1 MNNKTIRQ
9 PREIQASSSD
19 ADDLKTFGYKQQL
32 KRSMGS
38 FASFAISFSLISV
51 ITGVFANFAFG
62 VQQVGGMIV
71 WSWLLVGAGQLLVA
85 LVMADLSN
93 HFPISGYGYQWS
105 SRLTN
110 SHIGFFVAWA
120 LLMQFITGF
129 PGVSQALVTTVD
141 GLLADPSGQWT
152 ITFFTVGVI
161 SLIMLIHIFG
171 IRLVSLVNEIG
182 VWAEIIGVIVMI
194 AVLWGLWIFAG
205 EIDLSIVFQVSSE
218 HSEKGISFSALAL
231 SLLVGA
237 WCLTGFEAAAD
248 LAEETHQPKKN
259 VPRAILGSHLAATI
273 SGFLM
278 ILGLVLSVSRIE
290 LLQESQNPVL
300 YVMESKVGPVMIKL
314 FTIVVVLSI
323 FACGLASMATA
334 SRLIYSMARDNML
347 PFSSILG
354 SVDSRYFTPR
364 NATLFVWALGC
375 IFVIIIRQLEIINSI
390 SAVAGYLGYF
400 GIMLS
405 TIITKRKAQPKS
417 GFSLGRWK
425 SPIQVMAMVWSVTV
439 VAALTIPS
447 NPVEGMSETHLP
459 AKSTFVAF
467 LIGIGIYIFIIRKR
481 INAGVAGPPT
491 DERAS
496 SN

>member
-1 MNNKTIRQ
+1 MMNVKEERTLN
-9 PREIQASSSD
+9 SD
-19 ADDLKTFGYKQQL
+19 ASELEKFGYKQQL

-38 FASFAISFSLISV
+38 FSSFAISFSLISV

-62 VQQVGGMIV
+62 VQQVGGVLV
-71 WSWLLVGAGQLLVA
+71 WSWFLVGAGQFLVA

-93 HFPISGYGYQWS
+93 NFPISGYGYQWS

-129 PGVSQALVTTVD
+129 PGVSQALVTTVV
-141 GLLADPSGQWT
+141 GLSETNTDQWT
-152 ITFFTVGVI
+152 ITLFTVGVI

-171 IRLVSLVNEIG
+171 IRLVTIVNEIG
-182 VWAEIIGVIVMI
+182 VWAEIIGVLAII
-194 AVLWGLWIFAG
+194 GVLWGIWIFVG
-205 EIDLSIVFQVSSE
+205 DLDISTLFTGQHFESGNKVNFSS
-218 HSEKGISFSALAL
+218 FAL

-278 ILGLVLSVSRIE
+278 IAGLILSVSNIE
-290 LLQESQNPVL
+290 VLQESKNPIL
-300 YVMESKVGPVMIKL
+300 YVLGQKMGPTMIKV
-314 FTIVVVLSI
+314 FTLVVVLSI
-323 FACGLASMATA
+323 LACGLASMATA

-347 PFSSILG
+347 PFSRALAK
-354 SVDSRYFTPR
+354 VDSRYYTPK
-364 NATLFVWALGC
+364 NATLFVWVLGC
-375 IFVIIIRQLEIINSI
+375 LFVTIIRQLEIINSI
-390 SAVAGYLGYF
+390 SAVAGYLGYS

-405 TIITKRKAQPKS
+405 TIITKKKAAAVS
-417 GFSLGRWK
+417 GFSLGKWK
-425 SPIQVMAMVWSVTV
+425 RPVQIVALLWALVV
-439 VAALTIPS
+439 VAALTIPETQ
-447 NPVEGMSETHLP
+447 VEGMNETHLP

-467 LIGIGIYIFIIRKR
+467 LIGTAIYLFIIRKR
-481 INAGVAGPPT
+481 IKNKTAGPPS
-491 DERAS
+491 DE
-496 SN
+496 